1 MYACVWKYTIVYSTQ
16 TLDVEEE
23 LKFFYSVGIRVQELT
38 TAEKSVYCGLQV
50 YCSQVKR

>member
-23 LKFFYSVGIRVQELT
+23 LTFFLFCGNKSSKLT
-38 TAEKSVYCGLQV
+38 AAEKSVYCGLQV